1 MGIETGYRQ
10 FDHDFK
16 AKTTTKNYHIRLFY
30 FLFSVCLDNLW
41 VLVNICVSLTLYGRL
56 SEKPIITSK
65 LFAVVL
71 YKVAY
76 EDPPT

>member
-1 MGIETGYRQ
+1 MI
-10 FDHDFK
+10 
-16 AKTTTKNYHIRLFY
+16 
-30 FLFSVCLDNLW
+30 W

-56 SEKPIITSK
+56 SEKLIITSK

-71 YKVAY
+71 YKVAF